1 MAKAKASENKDYKVG
16 SPKKWLVAI
25 GILVLIAIIVVI
37 IVLCV
42 PGNTYSAVERL
53 RKASQTSFLRSQTEQ
68 ANYTRFRQKIGATV
82 TLGYYAIE
90 LEDIQTTVEAT
101 NKVID
106 FYDDYFVLAT
116 DNKTLS
122 RNYKTIRNNF
132 EDAQEAQ
139 EDMNGFIAD
148 GLNLQDNSETYLK
161 NIYIDFRES
170 YVDYISSMTKAID
183 ALSNCYQGCFID
195 NLSNNLASTLIL
207 NSVDNYLTV
216 ITGDYAE
223 LVDKDVKGGNFDS
236 YEYETTGKITAYS
249 EFVDSYILNRQEIV
263 EYNFTASLQDKYQTI
278 NSFFEV
284 FSQTDFVSVIDSI
297 DEELNITKTFEVEDS
312 SGIYDT
318 VKTFLIRG

>member
-68 ANYTRFRQKIGATV
+68 ANYARFRQKIGATV
-82 TLGYYAIE
+82 TLRYYAIE

-106 FYDDYFVLAT
+106 FYDDYLVLAT

-161 NIYIDFRES
+161 NIYIDFRGA

-263 EYNFTASLQDKYQTI
+263 EYNFNTSLQDKYQTI

-284 FSQTDFVSVIDSI
+284 FAQTDFVSVIDSI
-297 DEELNITKTFEVEDS
+297 DDELNITKTFGVEDS

-318 VKTFLIRG
+318 VKTFLVRG

>member
-16 SPKKWLVAI
+16 SPKKWLIAV

-68 ANYTRFRQKIGATV
+68 ANYARFRQKIGATV

-263 EYNFTASLQDKYQTI
+263 EYNFNTSLQDKYQTI

-284 FSQTDFVSVIDSI
+284 FAQTDFVSVIDSI
-297 DEELNITKTFEVEDS
+297 DDELNITKTFEVEDG

-318 VKTFLIRG
+318 VKTFLVRG

>member
-249 EFVDSYILNRQEIV
+249 EFVNSYILNRQEIV

>member
-68 ANYTRFRQKIGATV
+68 ANYARFRQKIGATV

-284 FSQTDFVSVIDSI
+284 FAQTDFVSVIDSI
-297 DEELNITKTFEVEDS
+297 DDELNITKTFEVEDS

-318 VKTFLIRG
+318 VKTFLVRG

>member
-1 MAKAKASENKDYKVG
+1 MAKAKASESKDYKVG

-53 RKASQTSFLRSQTEQ
+53 RQASQTSFLRSQTEQ

-82 TLGYYAIE
+82 TLGYYALE

-297 DEELNITKTFEVEDS
+297 DDELNITKTFEVEDG

-318 VKTFLIRG
+318 VKTFLVRG

>member
-68 ANYTRFRQKIGATV
+68 ANYARFRQKIGATV

-106 FYDDYFVLAT
+106 FYDDYLVLAT

-263 EYNFTASLQDKYQTI
+263 EYNFNTSLQDKYQTI

-284 FSQTDFVSVIDSI
+284 FAQTDFVSVIDSI
-297 DEELNITKTFEVEDS
+297 DDELNITKTFEVEDS

-318 VKTFLIRG
+318 VKTFLVRG

>member
-16 SPKKWLVAI
+16 SPKKWLIAI

-68 ANYTRFRQKIGATV
+68 ANYARFRQKIGATV

-106 FYDDYFVLAT
+106 FYDDYLVLAT

-223 LVDKDVKGGNFDS
+223 LIDKDVKGGNFDS

-284 FSQTDFVSVIDSI
+284 FAQTDFVSVIDSI
-297 DEELNITKTFEVEDS
+297 DDELNITKTFEVEDS

-318 VKTFLIRG
+318 VKTFLVRG

>member
-1 MAKAKASENKDYKVG
+1 MAKAKASESKDYKVG
-16 SPKKWLVAI
+16 SPKKWLIAV

-68 ANYTRFRQKIGATV
+68 ANYARFRQKIGATV

-106 FYDDYFVLAT
+106 FYDDYLVLAT

-207 NSVDNYLTV
+207 NSIDNYLTV

-263 EYNFTASLQDKYQTI
+263 EYNFNTSLQDKYQTI

-284 FSQTDFVSVIDSI
+284 FAQTDFVSVIDSI

-318 VKTFLIRG
+318 VKTFLVRG

>member
-16 SPKKWLVAI
+16 SPKKWLVAV

-68 ANYTRFRQKIGATV
+68 ANYARFRQKIGATV

-90 LEDIQTTVEAT
+90 LEDIQTTVEVT

-106 FYDDYFVLAT
+106 FYDDYLVLAT

-161 NIYIDFRES
+161 NIYIDFRGA

-263 EYNFTASLQDKYQTI
+263 EYNFNTSLQDKYQTI

-284 FSQTDFVSVIDSI
+284 FAQTDFVSVIDSI
-297 DEELNITKTFEVEDS
+297 DDELNITKTFEVEDS

-318 VKTFLIRG
+318 VKTFLVRG

>member
-1 MAKAKASENKDYKVG
+1 M
-16 SPKKWLVAI
+16 
-25 GILVLIAIIVVI
+25 
-37 IVLCV
+37 
-42 PGNTYSAVERL
+42 
-53 RKASQTSFLRSQTEQ
+53 
-68 ANYTRFRQKIGATV
+68 
-82 TLGYYAIE
+82 
-90 LEDIQTTVEAT
+90 
-101 NKVID
+101 ID
-106 FYDDYFVLAT
+106 FYDDYLVLAT

-161 NIYIDFRES
+161 NIYIDFRGA

-284 FSQTDFVSVIDSI
+284 FAQTDFVSVIDSI
-297 DEELNITKTFEVEDS
+297 DDELNITKTFEVEDS

-318 VKTFLIRG
+318 VKTFLVRG

>member
-1 MAKAKASENKDYKVG
+1 MAKAKASESKDYKVG
-16 SPKKWLVAI
+16 SPKKWLVAV

-106 FYDDYFVLAT
+106 FYDDYLVLAT

-170 YVDYISSMTKAID
+170 YVNYISSMTKAID

-278 NSFFEV
+278 NNFFEV

-297 DEELNITKTFEVEDS
+297 DDELNITKTFEVEDS

-318 VKTFLIRG
+318 VKTFLVRG

>member
-1 MAKAKASENKDYKVG
+1 MAKAKASESKDYKVG
-16 SPKKWLVAI
+16 SPKKWLIAV

-68 ANYTRFRQKIGATV
+68 ANYARFRQKIGATV

-90 LEDIQTTVEAT
+90 LEDIQTTVEVT

-106 FYDDYFVLAT
+106 FYDDYLVLAT

-161 NIYIDFRES
+161 NIYIDFRGA

-263 EYNFTASLQDKYQTI
+263 EYNFNTSLQDKYQTI

-284 FSQTDFVSVIDSI
+284 FAQTDFVSVIDSI
-297 DEELNITKTFEVEDS
+297 DDELNITKTFEVEDS

-318 VKTFLIRG
+318 VKTFLVRG

>member
-16 SPKKWLVAI
+16 SPKKWLIAV

-106 FYDDYFVLAT
+106 FYDDYLVLAT

-161 NIYIDFRES
+161 NIYIDFRGA

-263 EYNFTASLQDKYQTI
+263 EYNFNTSLQDKYQTI

-284 FSQTDFVSVIDSI
+284 FAQTDFVSVIDSI
-297 DEELNITKTFEVEDS
+297 DDELNITKTFEVEDS

-318 VKTFLIRG
+318 VKTFLVRG

>member
-68 ANYTRFRQKIGATV
+68 ANYARFRQKIGATV

-90 LEDIQTTVEAT
+90 LEDIQTTVEVT

-106 FYDDYFVLAT
+106 FYDDYLVLAT

-161 NIYIDFRES
+161 NIYIDFRGA

-263 EYNFTASLQDKYQTI
+263 EYNFNTSLQDKYQTI

-284 FSQTDFVSVIDSI
+284 FAQTDFVSVIDSI
-297 DEELNITKTFEVEDS
+297 DDELNITKTFEVEDS

-318 VKTFLIRG
+318 VKTFLVRG

>member
-53 RKASQTSFLRSQTEQ
+53 RQASQTSFLRSQTEQ

-82 TLGYYAIE
+82 TLGYYALE

-106 FYDDYFVLAT
+106 FYDDYLVLAT

-161 NIYIDFRES
+161 NIYIDFRGA
-170 YVDYISSMTKAID
+170 YVDYMTSMTKAID

-297 DEELNITKTFEVEDS
+297 DDELNITKTFEVEDS

-318 VKTFLIRG
+318 VKTFLVRG

>member
-68 ANYTRFRQKIGATV
+68 ANYARFRQKIGATV

-106 FYDDYFVLAT
+106 FYDDYLVLAT

-132 EDAQEAQ
+132 ENAQEAQ

-161 NIYIDFRES
+161 NIYIDFRGA
-170 YVDYISSMTKAID
+170 YVDYMTSMTKAID

-263 EYNFTASLQDKYQTI
+263 EYNFNTSLQDKYQTI

-284 FSQTDFVSVIDSI
+284 FAQTDFVSVIDSI
-297 DEELNITKTFEVEDS
+297 DDELNITKTFEVEDS

-318 VKTFLIRG
+318 VKTFLVRG